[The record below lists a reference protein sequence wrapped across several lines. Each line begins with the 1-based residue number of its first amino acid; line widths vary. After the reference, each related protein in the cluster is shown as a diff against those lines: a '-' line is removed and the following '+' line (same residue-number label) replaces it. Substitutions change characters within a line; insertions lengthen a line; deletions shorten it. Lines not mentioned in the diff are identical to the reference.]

1 MIKTTEIR
9 KMTVEEINKKI
20 VDLKE
25 ELFNL
30 KFQAALGNIEK
41 PARMN
46 EIKRDIARLKTILT
60 EGSYATED
68 AKEAKKAKKS
78 RRAE

>member
-1 MIKTTEIR
+1 MKRTDMNKEIR
-9 KMTVEEINKKI
+9 KMSAEEINKKI
-20 VDLKE
+20 ADLKE

-46 EIKRDIARLKTILT
+46 EIKRTIARMKTILT
-60 EGSYATED
+60 E
-68 AKEAKKAKKS
+68 KAAASKAS
-78 RRAE
+78 E

>member
-1 MIKTTEIR
+1 MKTTAQLKDIR
-9 KMTVEEINKKI
+9 KMSVEEINKKI

-46 EIKRDIARLKTILT
+46 EIKRTIARLKTVLT
-60 EGSYATED
+60 E
-68 AKEAKKAKKS
+68 KENASKAN
-78 RRAE
+78 

>member
-1 MIKTTEIR
+1 MKTKELNKDIR
-9 KMTVEEINKKI
+9 KMSVEQINAKI
-20 VDLKE
+20 ADLKE

-46 EIKRDIARLKTILT
+46 EIKRTIARMKTILT
-60 EGSYATED
+60 E
-68 AKEAKKAKKS
+68 KANASKAS
-78 RRAE
+78 E